1 MIQIVKPDTTID
13 FVGKSPAFAWLSGI
27 AVIACIL
34 GVFFI
39 GPNYGIDFKGGTEV
53 VIKLS
58 ETLDSAEV
66 REAFDQAGVPA
77 SQVQHFGG
85 EDSNEWMV
93 QTQRVSVVSAR
104 NKADAGPGQIA
115 AESVADAIAQ
125 VVDVEEWDWAI
136 ENPDRLDVT
145 LANPDEADT
154 AAIVKSIQENTSL
167 SQVTMEKLTGGGD
180 LGKFVV
186 EFQGLQASLEKGLK
200 EAIPNAYNPDVEGSQ
215 AGIQRLETVGARV
228 GQQLRNSGI
237 LSVIVALFWIL
248 IYVGFRFDLR
258 YAPGAV
264 AALTHDVIIAVGFFT
279 FTQLELTLPIIA
291 ALLTIVGYS
300 LNDTIVVFDR
310 IRENTETAGGAELKK
325 ISNRSLNETLSRTL
339 ITSLTTL
346 LAVGAI
352 AFIATGLIQNFAIAL
367 IVGVIVGTY
376 SSVFVATP
384 VMLKMDELLKTWRE
398 ARETVQKQDSK
409 V

>member
-1 MIQIVKPDTTID
+1 MIEIVKPDTKID
-13 FVGKSPAFAWLSGI
+13 FVDLSSIFRWVSGFAVL
-27 AVIACIL
+27 ACVL
-34 GVFFI
+34 GVFLI

-58 ETLDSAEV
+58 ETLDSAQV
-66 REAFDQAGVPA
+66 REAFDEAGVPA

-104 NKADAGPGQIA
+104 NKADAGPGDVA
-115 AESVADAIAQ
+115 AESVVDAISGI
-125 VVDVEEWDWAI
+125 VEIEDWQWAI
-136 ENPDRLDVT
+136 ENPDRLDIT

-154 AAIVKSIQENTSL
+154 EAAVAAIQEKTSL
-167 SQVTMEKLTGGGD
+167 SKVTMEKLTGGGD
-180 LGKFVV
+180 LGKFVI
-186 EFQGLQASLEKGLK
+186 EFQGLQASLEAGLK
-200 EAIPNAYNPDVEGSQ
+200 EAIPNAYNPDAEGSQ

-228 GQQLRNSGI
+228 GDQLRNSGI

-279 FTQLELTLPIIA
+279 FTQLEITLPIIA

-310 IRENTETAGGAELKK
+310 IRENTETAGGTDLKK
-325 ISNRSLNETLSRTL
+325 ISNKSINETLSRTL

-384 VMLKMDELLKTWRE
+384 IMLKMDELLRTWRE
-398 ARETVQKQDSK
+398 ARETVQKQESK